1 MKKLKQVRYLFEAIT
16 VKLLFIIFK
25 SISIDH
31 ASSIAGSIARKI
43 GPLLKVSNTAYKNI
57 RSAMPDL
64 SEAEVQ
70 IIITDMWENLGRV
83 FGEFPHIY
91 NLNRDEFERRV
102 KVNGIENLELL
113 KNSDKPGIFFG
124 GHLANWEVPPMFASV
139 YNLPLAIIYR
149 VANNKVVDNMINKER
164 IKNGITAIPKGP
176 TGAKKIVEMI
186 KKITPM
192 AMLVDQKMNE
202 GIKIPFFA
210 KDAMTAPAIAR
221 LALKFGCPLIP
232 IQVIRNNGAYFTINF
247 FPPLE
252 LKEDDTEEAIMTR
265 INQLLEGWIRE
276 NPGQWFWVHK
286 RW

>member
-1 MKKLKQVRYLFEAIT
+1 MKKLKRIKYLLEAII
-16 VKLLFIIFK
+16 VKLLFIVFK
-25 SISIDH
+25 FLSIDQ
-31 ASSIAGSIARKI
+31 ASNIAGRIARKV

-57 RSAMPDL
+57 RSVMPDL

-91 NLNRDEFERRV
+91 NLSSDEFKRRV
-102 KVNGIENLELL
+102 KVNGIENLESL
-113 KNSDKPGIFFG
+113 KNLHKTGIFFS
-124 GHLANWEVPPMFASV
+124 GHLANWEVPAMYASI
-139 YNLPLAIIYR
+139 YNLPLAVVYR
-149 VANNKVVDNMINKER
+149 VANNKIVDDIINKER
-164 IKNGITAIPKGP
+164 IKSGITAIPKGP
-176 TGAKKIVEMI
+176 SGAKKIVEMI
-186 KKITPM
+186 KKNMTL

-232 IQVIRNNGAYFTINF
+232 TQVIRNNGAYFTINF

-252 LKEDDTEEAIMTR
+252 LKENDTEESIMTK

-276 NPGQWFWVHK
+276 NPGQWFWVHR